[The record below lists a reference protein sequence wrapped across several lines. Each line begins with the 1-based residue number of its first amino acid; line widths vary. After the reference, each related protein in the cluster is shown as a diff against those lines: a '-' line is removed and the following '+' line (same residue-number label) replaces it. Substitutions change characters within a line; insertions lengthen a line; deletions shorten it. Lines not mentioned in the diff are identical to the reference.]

1 MTPNRRERDRF
12 AKRFVA
18 PATLAAAG
26 PTAALQRMTPWSPTG
41 SRSAVQHALM
51 RAVATVSAWHE
62 RARQRRALVELTDQ
76 MLCDIGISR
85 AQAQR
90 ESTRP
95 FWRV

>member
-1 MTPNRRERDRF
+1 MTPDRRERDSF
-12 AKRFVA
+12 ARRFVA

-26 PTAALQRMTPWSPTG
+26 PAATLQRTSALSPTG
-41 SRSAVQHALM
+41 SRPAVQHALV

-62 RARQRRALVELTDQ
+62 RARQRRALVALSDQ

-90 ESTRP
+90 ESARP

>member
-1 MTPNRRERDRF
+1 MANRRELGRRSF
-12 AKRFVA
+12 A

-26 PTAALQRMTPWSPTG
+26 PAATLQRTSTLSPVG
-41 SRSAVQHALM
+41 FSSAVQHALM

-62 RARQRRALVELTDQ
+62 RARQRRALVALSDP
-76 MLCDIGISR
+76 MLRDIGISR